1 MASIPSRYR
10 RCERMHGTKLSYS
23 PHSHIFCIHLQH
35 VGPTSSADA
44 SVLSVLVTKASSHA
58 LSVEPAESAE
68 YRVMTLSISLFTSSG
83 NAFAARHCNGRGLNS
98 GGGIVISGMSG
109 SEPDESVFVTVALVS
124 AALEHR
130 NTLSSTFA
138 DVSITTKGS
147 LRGKRS
153 SGMAARGAKWRRNFT
168 RNLVPEVIKFRSY

>member
-1 MASIPSRYR
+1 
-10 RCERMHGTKLSYS
+10 MHGTKLSYS
-23 PHSHIFCIHLQH
+23 PHSHIFC
-35 VGPTSSADA
+35 PTSADA
-44 SVLSVLVTKASSHA
+44 SVLVTKASSHA
-58 LSVEPAESAE
+58 LPVEPAESAE
-68 YRVMTLSISLFTSSG
+68 YRVITLSISLFTSSG

-124 AALEHR
+124 VAVERR

-147 LRGKRS
+147 LRGKRY
-153 SGMAARGAKWRRNFT
+153 SGMAAKGAKSRRNLLGG
-168 RNLVPEVIKFRSY
+168 NYHPEVNKFRKGDVPMT

>member
-1 MASIPSRYR
+1 
-10 RCERMHGTKLSYS
+10 
-23 PHSHIFCIHLQH
+23 
-35 VGPTSSADA
+35 
-44 SVLSVLVTKASSHA
+44 
-58 LSVEPAESAE
+58 VEPAESAE

-109 SEPDESVFVTVALVS
+109 SEPDEFVFVTVALVS
-124 AALEHR
+124 AA
-130 NTLSSTFA
+130 TLSSTFA

-153 SGMAARGAKWRRNFT
+153 SGMAAKGAKSRRNLLGNYHPEINEF
-168 RNLVPEVIKFRSY
+168 RKRDVPS

>member
-124 AALEHR
+124 AAVEHR
-130 NTLSSTFA
+130 NTLSSTC
-138 DVSITTKGS
+138 VCVCVG
-147 LRGKRS
+147 GKR
-153 SGMAARGAKWRRNFT
+153 MT
-168 RNLVPEVIKFRSY
+168 

>member
-35 VGPTSSADA
+35 VGPTSADA
-44 SVLSVLVTKASSHA
+44 SVLVTKASSHA
-58 LSVEPAESAE
+58 LPVEPAESAE
-68 YRVMTLSISLFTSSG
+68 YRVITLSISLFTSSG

-124 AALEHR
+124 AAVEHR

-153 SGMAARGAKWRRNFT
+153 SGMAAKGRRNLLG
-168 RNLVPEVIKFRSY
+168 NYHPEVSSES